1 MSRHSAR
8 SSGLRAALAALA
20 FALCSPLLPAADQI
34 VDFDRH
40 IDFAKF
46 RTFAIRGATVEMN
59 RPEIRN
65 SLVTDRTSAQVR
77 TALAAHGLRESVEAP
92 DLVVDWSVSGQGFNI
107 NVWGRAVPTGPGR
120 VPWHPA
126 APGAGGPENYIDGIF
141 IIDMQ
146 DAASKELVWRGV
158 LRDRQ
163 RDAARLSQKLDD
175 YAKKLLSRWPVKL
188 R

>member
-1 MSRHSAR
+1 MSRQGTR
-8 SSGLRAALAALA
+8 SSRLGAALAALA
-20 FALCSPLLPAADQI
+20 FVLSSPLLSAADQL

-40 IDFAKF
+40 IDFTKY
-46 RTFAIRGATVEMN
+46 RTFAIRGAAVEIN

-65 SLVTDRTSAQVR
+65 SLVTDRASAQVR
-77 TALAAHGLRESVEAP
+77 TALAAHGLRESAEGP

-107 NVWGRAVPTGPGR
+107 NPWGRAVPTGPGR

-126 APGAGGPENYIDGIF
+126 APGASGPESYIDAIF
-141 IIDMQ
+141 VIDMH
-146 DAASKELVWRGV
+146 DSSSRELVWRGV